1 MDVIFLAFAN
11 SRSEPLLTLQEE
23 DNALY
28 KILSPRQL
36 KQHFILNRDSYA
48 TIDTVSQF
56 ISQSRDQLRIF
67 LYSGHAGRDRLMLEG
82 QSANAEGIAHLLG
95 QCRNLKLVFL
105 NGCSTYEQVKGL
117 LAKGIPAVLATS
129 APIDDRKAKDFS
141 ARFFQALNDQSTIK
155 EAFELA
161 KGELLTRYKDVQVE
175 VHNIL
180 GEPGTG
186 SQDESL
192 WGLYINSGKE
202 DVLNWKLPF
211 QTVVAGTESFVPNE
225 LLIETLIQTLAP
237 YREEVQKIVDDESLG
252 ATKSILDKRE
262 AILKAV
268 PHPVSE
274 QLRKLLVDD
283 VAAEGSLTFFHKVG
297 VDRLTQIIVI
307 YNTLL
312 ELLGYTILA
321 QLWEISVKEGFR
333 ISEPN
338 KAKLREFFNATVIG
352 RSANQFLDLIGIVRS
367 VLAEN
372 EVTCFIEEIS
382 ALSEAYNTNSVL
394 REAINYLEQVS
405 LKISDKGVDP
415 GEAGEMCV
423 IAEQKLAEF
432 LKHLGFLA
440 NYTLASVKSIDVLN
454 YRHFKTPKYKHRL
467 VKLEQRFVGLAENQ
481 EIADQL
487 LDCNSVL
494 IMRNGEEK
502 RYLNLSP
509 FVIDENAYD
518 DKASIAKLY
527 FFDRYDKTANTYA
540 FKHVYKPSDSPL
552 LIQQQ
557 KHFQIL
563 KAQFEAFAKSVFDQ
577 SMQAI

>member
-1 MDVIFLAFAN
+1 MDVLFLAYAN

-28 KILSPRQL
+28 KILTPRQL
-36 KQHFILNRDSYA
+36 KQHYILNRDSYA
-48 TIDTVSQF
+48 TIESVSHY
-56 ISQSRDQLRIF
+56 IAQSRDQLRIF

-95 QCRNLKLVFL
+95 QCKNLKLVFL

-117 LAKGIPAVLATS
+117 LAKGIPAVMATS

-141 ARFFQALNDQSTIK
+141 ARFFQALNDQSTIR

-161 KGELLTRYKDVQVE
+161 KGELLTRHKDIQVE
-175 VHNIL
+175 LHNIL
-180 GEPGTG
+180 GEPSNDTK
-186 SQDESL
+186 DESL
-192 WGLYINSGKE
+192 WGLYTNKGKE

-225 LLIETLIQTLAP
+225 LLIDTLIETLAP
-237 YREEVQKIVDDESLG
+237 YKEEVQKIVDDESLG
-252 ATKSILDKRE
+252 ASKSILDKRE

-283 VAAEGSLTFFHKVG
+283 GAADGGLTFFHKVG
-297 VDRLTQIIVI
+297 PERLAQINII

-321 QLWEISVKEGFR
+321 QLWEISGREGFK
-333 ISEPN
+333 ISE
-338 KAKLREFFNATVIG
+338 AHRSRLREFFNASVIG
-352 RSANQFLDLIGIVRS
+352 RNANQFLDLIGIVRGILS
-367 VLAEN
+367 EN
-372 EVTCFIEEIS
+372 QTAPFVEEIS
-382 ALSEAYNTNSVL
+382 ILSDQYDQNAEL
-394 REAINYLEQVS
+394 RDAVNYLEQIS
-405 LKISDKGVDP
+405 QKIVENSIDP
-415 GEAGEMCV
+415 AEANEMCV
-423 IAEQKLAEF
+423 IAEKKLAEF

-494 IMRNGEEK
+494 IMRNGDEK

-527 FFDRYDKTANTYA
+527 FFDRYDKAGNTYA
-540 FKHVYKPSDSPL
+540 FRHVYKPADSPL
-552 LIQQQ
+552 LVQQQ

-563 KAQFEAFAKSVFDQ
+563 KAQFDAFAKSVFDQ
-577 SMQAI
+577 PMQAL